1 MKFLAV
7 CSFGVGS
14 SLILKLSLDKAM
26 AKLGVAGEAANI
38 DISSARG
45 TACDAVFTSAQIAE
59 ELRPAMR
66 VPVYGIKRYMDVA
79 EVTAAV
85 QQYLDEHGKGS

>member
-26 AKLGVAGEAANI
+26 VKLGISGEASNI

-45 TACDAVFTSAQIAE
+45 TDCDAVFTSIQIAE
-59 ELRPAMR
+59 ELRSTMR

-79 EVTAAV
+79 EVTAAL
-85 QQYLDEHGKGS
+85 QQYLDEYVKEP

>member
-1 MKFLAV
+1 MTFLAV

-26 AKLGVAGEAANI
+26 AKLGISGEAYNI
-38 DISSARG
+38 DLSSARG
-45 TACDAVFTSAQIAE
+45 TPCAAVFTSPEIAE
-59 ELRPAMR
+59 ELRASLK
-66 VPVYGIKRYMDVA
+66 VPVYGVRRYMDVN

-85 QQYLDEHGKGS
+85 QQYLDEHPQ

>member
-1 MKFLAV
+1 MTFLAV

-26 AKLGVAGEAANI
+26 AQLGIRGEALNI

-45 TACDAVFTSAQIAE
+45 TACSAVFTSPEIADQLRA
-59 ELRPAMR
+59 ELH
-66 VPVYGIKRYMDVA
+66 VPVYGIRRYMDVA
-79 EVTAAV
+79 EVTAAAK
-85 QQYLDEHGKGS
+85 QYLDEYGKES

>member
-14 SLILKLSLDKAM
+14 SLILKLSLDKAI
-26 AKLGVAGEAANI
+26 AALQLSAEAENI
-38 DISSARG
+38 DMSSARG
-45 TACDAVFTSAQIAE
+45 TPCSAVFTSMEIAE
-59 ELRPAMR
+59 ELSGALP

-79 EVTAAV
+79 EVQAAV
-85 QQYLDEHGKGS
+85 ERFLAERQ

>member
-1 MKFLAV
+1 MTFLAV

-14 SLILKLSLDKAM
+14 SLILKLSLDKAI
-26 AKLGVAGEAANI
+26 ARLGVSGEAFNI

-45 TACDAVFTSAQIAE
+45 TPCDAVFTSPEIAE
-59 ELRPAMR
+59 ELKTSLK
-66 VPVYGIKRYMDVA
+66 VPVYGVRRYMDVN

-85 QQYLDEHGKGS
+85 QKYLEEHSQP